1 MALQEIYDMTA
12 IGNQVGGTHYTS
24 LKYQPVQLFVDTKC
38 TPFQANI
45 WKYISRYPY
54 KNGKED
60 IKKCI
65 HYAQLARDLNCMY
78 TGNFMQAKSHVIDY
92 CHANDLSIRQS
103 FVMIY
108 ALFNNYEKVEEECLA
123 LINQEYQNKG
133 LAKLKNAKFF
143 YIFKEKFLYFKK
155 KFYICIKKKNKMDKL
170 IAKIK
175 NCGYLQLTEEQEQK
189 LEALR
194 VWCVRYPERAVVLNE
209 EGYRLGFWKRKR
221 PSGKIDWEIRIKEN
235 LALENKIDEQE
246 ERQKEIKKLKER
258 YSRLEEQMAII
269 HKGSLSVESISRLNE
284 INIEMSN
291 IETKLEKYGEYTIE
305 SERNC

>member
-1 MALQEIYDMTA
+1 MVLQEIYDMTA

-54 KNGKED
+54 KNGEED

-78 TGNFMQAKSHVIDY
+78 TGNFRQAKSYVIDY
-92 CHANDLSIRQS
+92 CQANNLSIRQS
-103 FVMIY
+103 FVMVY

-123 LINQEYQNKG
+123 LINQEYQNKS
-133 LAKLKNAKFF
+133 LAKLKKAKFF

-155 KFYICIKKKNKMDKL
+155 KFYIC
-170 IAKIK
+170 
-175 NCGYLQLTEEQEQK
+175 
-189 LEALR
+189 
-194 VWCVRYPERAVVLNE
+194 V
-209 EGYRLGFWKRKR
+209 
-221 PSGKIDWEIRIKEN
+221 
-235 LALENKIDEQE
+235 
-246 ERQKEIKKLKER
+246 KKLKER
-258 YSRLEEQMAII
+258 YSRLEEQMAVI
-269 HKGSLSVESISRLNE
+269 HTGSLSVDSISRLNK

-291 IETKLEKYGEYTIE
+291 IETKLEKYGEYTIK
-305 SERNC
+305 SERYC